1 MKKSKLLLIV
11 SLALLVPTVCMASAF
26 SELKDIP
33 LEWKPTKPVSS
44 YGAIDMT
51 VYKNARF
58 VITPFGD
65 ARKRPS
71 EIGQNI
77 ERRLADRDL
86 LITTKDSVPDWLT
99 YNVAKVLSDFD
110 VTVVKTNGNVILE
123 AEVIKFFVTEKTI
136 YQAEV
141 SLKVK
146 LKSAANKVIWEEM
159 ITGNA
164 SRFGSSYKA
173 ENYYEV
179 LSDATISAIHSLL
192 KNDSFVKAVQ
202 KTTLDKI

>member
-1 MKKSKLLLIV
+1 MKKAQWLLIV
-11 SLALLVPTVCMASAF
+11 SFALLVPTVCMAAAF

-33 LEWKPTKPVSS
+33 LEWKPTKPVST
-44 YGAIDMT
+44 YVAIDMT
-51 VYKNARF
+51 VYKNVRL

-86 LITTKDSVPDWLT
+86 LVTTKHSVTDWLT
-99 YNVAKVLSDFD
+99 YNVTKVLSDFD
-110 VTVVKTNGNVILE
+110 ITVVKTNGNVTLE
-123 AEVIKFFVTEKTI
+123 AEVVKFFVTEKAI

-141 SLKVK
+141 SMKVK
-146 LKSAANKVIWEEM
+146 LKSAANQVIWEEM

-164 SRFGSSYKA
+164 SRFGGSYRA
-173 ENYYEV
+173 ENYYEA
-179 LSDATISAIHSLL
+179 LSDATISAIHNML

-202 KTTLDKI
+202 KATLDNK